1 MKLKTLIVD
10 DEALARKSLQRLTE
24 KSELLDLVS
33 VAESAEEALDIIEN
47 QEIDLVF
54 LDIEMPGLSGL
65 ELLDRIPYMPH
76 VIITTSNKEYA
87 YDAFEYDVSDF
98 LAKPI
103 SQPRFITAVDKVVN
117 EEQKL
122 KDIAGSSMA
131 NELYVKVDGK
141 YIRLPYSKILY
152 FENVGDYVKVITD
165 GLGVHVI
172 YGALK
177 VIAEKLQY
185 PRFLKVHRSYIVNL
199 DKVKD
204 IEDNTL
210 VIDKKVIP
218 ISRAHKPVLLKTI
231 NIL

>member
-10 DEALARKSLQRLTE
+10 DEILARKSLQRLAE
-24 KSELLDLVS
+24 RNEHLELKDV
-33 VAESAEEALDIIEN
+33 VESAEAALKVIESE
-47 QEIDLVF
+47 EIDLVF
-54 LDIEMPGLSGL
+54 LDVEMPGLSGL
-65 ELLDRIPYMPH
+65 ELIDKLPYMPH
-76 VIITTSNKEYA
+76 IVITTSNKEYA
-87 YDAFEYDVSDF
+87 YDAFEYEVTDF

-103 SQPRFITAVDKVVN
+103 AMPRFTSAVDKAIFN
-117 EEQKL
+117 ENKIQKV
-122 KDIAGSSMA
+122 AGSSSA

-141 YIRLPYSKILY
+141 LIRLPYDSIMY

-165 GLGVHVI
+165 GMGVHVI

-177 VIAEKLQY
+177 SIDEKLNY

-210 VIDKKVIP
+210 VIEKKVIP
-218 ISRAHKPVLLKTI
+218 ISRAHKNTLLKTI

>member
-10 DEALARKSLQRLTE
+10 DEALARKSLERLSE
-24 KSELLDLVS
+24 KSEHIELIS
-33 VAESAEEALDIIEN
+33 VVESAEEALEALGKN
-47 QEIDLVF
+47 EIDLIF
-54 LDIEMPGLSGL
+54 LDVEMPGLSGL
-65 ELLDRIPYMPH
+65 EMMDKMTYMPH
-76 VIITTSNKEYA
+76 VVITTSNKEYA

-103 SQPRFITAVDKVVN
+103 TQPRFLQSVDKVIK
-117 EEQKL
+117 EEEKIQS
-122 KDIAGSSMA
+122 IAGSSMA

-141 YIRLPYSKILY
+141 LIRLPYEKILY
-152 FENVGDYVKVITD
+152 FENVGDYIKVITD

-177 VIAEKLQY
+177 AIAERLDY

-218 ISRAHKPVLLKTI
+218 ISRAHKPILLKTI

>member
-10 DEALARKSLQRLTE
+10 DE
-24 KSELLDLVS
+24 
-33 VAESAEEALDIIEN
+33 
-47 QEIDLVF
+47 

-65 ELLDRIPYMPH
+65 ELMDKLPYMPH
-76 VIITTSNKEYA
+76 IVITTGNKEYA
-87 YDAFEYDVSDF
+87 YDAFEYDVTDF
-98 LAKPI
+98 LAKPVAL
-103 SQPRFITAVDKVVN
+103 SRFTLAVEKALSNEDKI
-117 EEQKL
+117 QQ
-122 KDIAGSSMA
+122 IAGSSSA

-141 YIRLPYSKILY
+141 YIRLPYDKIMY
-152 FENVGDYVKVITD
+152 FENVGDYVKVITED
-165 GLGVHVI
+165 MGIHVI

-177 VIAEKLQY
+177 AIDAKLNY

-218 ISRAHKPVLLKTI
+218 ISRAHKSTLLKTI